1 MKSATAA
8 LVVGTATAQEWR
20 VTKPFFSAVTIG
32 IDFQDDM
39 TGWTTQSDGSE
50 LPRIIKTED
59 GGDTWHDVDSSSGKA
74 LLPISVAAAKGAKT
88 DVAVFGPIYSSEYS
102 RDGNN
107 FQQTIGGGFVGQDVK
122 FQAGRMVQTTSKG
135 VCISESGGE
144 FYRCHD
150 APLKY
155 PGTARYSSSPEK
167 GIIYLTSGS
176 WPMDDSANGQDE
188 FWMARN
194 VRLNTKTGALKLGS
208 AARATNDTETYQ
220 FELLKS
226 TDDGKTWTSLMSDEG
241 NYYPNDIHC
250 FDATHCTM
258 VAEGFAQDGSM
269 QPGAHVFHTTDG
281 ENFNIVHTEADL
293 GSESFMTVRM
303 VSATE
308 YWAGGA
314 ANPGAVN
321 APSLLIHSADGG
333 QTHENRGD
341 RDDLYGEYI
350 SSMSFVSPEHGWATS
365 LNAASTCN
373 LMEFGGTTP
382 PAPAPAPPTPGQP
395 HYEAPPCKEDELE
408 VGITGIDGR
417 ACVTPC
423 YASGGCPSDTP
434 DGVSAIPACALSD
447 SSTGSMYCTLLCLFD
462 AQCDKAGGAACN
474 GGLCTYNTTSA
485 ANSIVLTPTSERSIS
500 V

>member
-1 MKSATAA
+1 
-8 LVVGTATAQEWR
+8 L
-20 VTKPFFSAVTIG
+20 PFA
-32 IDFQDDM
+32 
-39 TGWTTQSDGSE
+39 
-50 LPRIIKTED
+50 
-59 GGDTWHDVDSSSGKA
+59 
-74 LLPISVAAAKGAKT
+74 VAAAKGAQSH
-88 DVAVFGPIYSSEYS
+88 VAVFGPLSSEYS
-102 RDGNN
+102 RDGDN
-107 FQQTIGGGFVGQDVK
+107 FKQTLGGGAVGQDIK
-122 FQAGRMVQTTSKG
+122 HQAGRFVQTTSKG

-144 FYRCHD
+144 FYTCHD

-176 WPMDDSANGQDE
+176 WPQSDDPSNGDE
-188 FWMARN
+188 IHMSRN
-194 VRLNTKTGALKLGS
+194 VRINRQTGAATIG
-208 AARATNDTETYQ
+208 APARASNDGVYQ

-269 QPGAHVFHTTDG
+269 NPGAHVFHTTDG
-281 ENFNIVHTEADL
+281 ENFNIVHTESDL
-293 GSESFMTVRM
+293 GTESFMSVKM
-303 VSATE
+303 VSPTE

-321 APSLLIHSADGG
+321 APSLLIHSADAG
-333 QTHENRGD
+333 QTHENKGD
-341 RDDLYGEYI
+341 RDDLYGEFI
-350 SSMSFVSPEHGWATS
+350 TSMSFVSPQHGWATS
-365 LNAASTCN
+365 LNAASTAN

-434 DGVSAIPACALSD
+434 DGVSAVPACALS
-447 SSTGSMYCTLLCLFD
+447 SSSGGMYCTLLCVFD
-462 AQCDKAGGAACN
+462 AQCDKAGGASCN
-474 GGLCTYNTTSA
+474 GGLCTYNTTAA
-485 ANSIVLTPTSERSIS
+485 ANSIVLTPTERSIS